1 MGNRAKVG
9 NYSRKGHTI
18 YITENIIKLIKDR
31 KIREAKRILKQEL
44 EISPNDKHLRSL
56 LLYCNLLEHNYEE
69 VAYVEKDLEEEDLLK
84 VTIAAIKLNDD
95 KRIKYLYRRYFNF
108 YKPRKHIDKEAY
120 RMLKYYLIKRLNPNV
135 ELDIEKM
142 SYKEKMVWNYDENYA
157 INYIK
162 TNYCN
167 ISSSRN
173 MMLSPSINLEE
184 LYYLAKESIEYN
196 KGNECVGKIGES
208 YIFYYPNCGFLKDS
222 NTICNYLVV
231 SVVINTSDILS
242 IIPTTEPEKDYYPGI
257 SKFITSKNKQ
267 EEKPKIKARTGLDRF
282 YARYNKN

>member
-1 MGNRAKVG
+1 MGNIAKVG
-9 NYSRKGHTI
+9 NHSRKGHTI
-18 YITENIIKLIKDR
+18 YITENIIKLIKNR
-31 KIREAKRILKQEL
+31 KLREAKRILNEEL

-56 LLYCNLLEHNYEE
+56 LLHCNLLEHNYEE

-108 YKPRKHIDKEAY
+108 YKPKEHIDKEGY

-135 ELDIEKM
+135 ELDIDKM
-142 SYKEKMVWNYDENYA
+142 SYKEKMVWNYDERHA

-162 TNYCN
+162 SNYCD

-173 MMLSPSINLEE
+173 MILSPSIDLEE

-196 KGNECVGKIGES
+196 KGNECIGKIGES
-208 YIFYYPNCGFLKDS
+208 YLFL
-222 NTICNYLVV
+222 
-231 SVVINTSDILS
+231 LS
-242 IIPTTEPEKDYYPGI
+242 
-257 SKFITSKNKQ
+257 
-267 EEKPKIKARTGLDRF
+267 
-282 YARYNKN
+282 